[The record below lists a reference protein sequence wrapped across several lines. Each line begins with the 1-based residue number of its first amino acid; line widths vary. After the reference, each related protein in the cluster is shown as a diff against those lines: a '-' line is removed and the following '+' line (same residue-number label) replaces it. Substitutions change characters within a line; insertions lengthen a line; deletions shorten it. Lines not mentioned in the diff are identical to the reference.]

1 MKNDN
6 ISSVV
11 STLYEI
17 KAEFP
22 HLRIAQI
29 MNNFHAFVQIYFEKD
44 TFYLSDE
51 EFERLFAEYL
61 SVLKSRSTKQTEE
74 IK

>member
-1 MKNDN
+1 MNNDS

-11 STLYEI
+11 STLYKI

-22 HLRIAQI
+22 HLRIGQI
-29 MNNFHAFVQIYFEKD
+29 MIDFHSFIDLNLGKD

-51 EFERLFAEYL
+51 DFARLFAEYL
-61 SVLKSRSTKQTEE
+61 SVLKFRCK
-74 IK
+74 K